1 MELLQGLLNR
11 VSIHRLESPAPTSG
25 QLEAMLQAALRAP
38 DHANLKPWRSVM
50 VAGEG
55 LTKLGQILHQAQLER
70 APESDAQTL
79 ERCIKMPHRA
89 PSILVLVASPKEH
102 PKVPEAE
109 QIQATAAAGSAILL
123 AAHAQNIGAV
133 WRTGWVVSHPMI
145 REAFDIKEHEQIIAM
160 IYMGTPSVTPRP
172 APTVSSQEFIKHW
185 H

>member
-11 VSIHRLESPAPTSG
+11 VSIHRLESPAPTSD
-25 QLEAMLQAALRAP
+25 QLEVMLQAALRAP

-50 VAGEG
+50 VKGEG

>member
-11 VSIHRLESPAPTSG
+11 VSIQRLEPPPPTKA
-25 QLEAMLQAALRAP
+25 QLEVMLQAALRAP

-55 LTKLGQILHQAQLER
+55 LTELGAILHQAQLER

-89 PSILVLVASPKEH
+89 PSILVLIASPKEH

-109 QIQATAAAGSAILL
+109 QIQATAAAGHAILL
-123 AAHAQNIGAV
+123 AAHAQHLGAAERQHGNAV
-133 WRTGWVVSHPMI
+133 GPRDNSNNCWRALSWPLPKSAAAKSDLHALKIQVQPN
-145 REAFDIKEHEQIIAM
+145 R
-160 IYMGTPSVTPRP
+160 
-172 APTVSSQEFIKHW
+172 
-185 H
+185 

>member
-11 VSIHRLESPAPTSG
+11 VSIHRLESPAPTSD
-25 QLEAMLQAALRAP
+25 QLEVMLQAALRAP

-160 IYMGTPSVTPRP
+160 IYMGTPSVAPRP
-172 APTVSSQEFIKHW
+172 APTVSSQDFIKHW

>member
-11 VSIHRLESPAPTSG
+11 VSIQRLESPPPTKA
-25 QLEAMLQAALRAP
+25 QLEVMLQAALRAP

-50 VAGEG
+50 VTGEG
-55 LTKLGQILHQAQLER
+55 LTELGAILHQAQLER

-89 PSILVLVASPKEH
+89 PSILVLIASPKEH

-109 QIQATAAAGSAILL
+109 QIQATAAAGHAILL
-123 AAHAQNIGAV
+123 AAHAQHLGAV
-133 WRTGWVVSHPMI
+133 WRTGWVVSHPMV
-145 REAFDIKEHEQIIAM
+145 REAFDVTADEQIIAM
-160 IYMGTPSVTPRP
+160 IYLGTPSVTPKP
-172 APTVSSQEFIKHW
+172 APIISSQDLIKHW

>member
-11 VSIHRLESPAPTSG
+11 VSIQRLESPAPTSA
-25 QLEAMLQAALRAP
+25 QLEIMLQAALRAP

-160 IYMGTPSVTPRP
+160 IYMGTPSVAPRP
-172 APTVSSQEFIKHW
+172 APTVSSQDFIKHW

>member
-11 VSIHRLESPAPTSG
+11 VSIHRLESPAPTSA
-25 QLEAMLQAALRAP
+25 QLEIMLQAALRAP

-50 VAGEG
+50 VAGQG
-55 LTKLGQILHQAQLER
+55 LAELGQIMHQAQLER
-70 APESDAQTL
+70 APESDPQTL
-79 ERCIKMPHRA
+79 ERCSNMPHRA
-89 PSILVLVASPKEH
+89 PSILVLIASPKEH

-109 QIQATAAAGSAILL
+109 QIQATAAAGHAILL

-160 IYMGTPSVTPRP
+160 IYLGTPSVTPRP
-172 APTVSSQEFIKHW
+172 APTVSSQDFIKHW

>member
-11 VSIHRLESPAPTSG
+11 VSIQRLESPAPTSV
-25 QLEAMLQAALRAP
+25 QLEMMLQAALRAP

-79 ERCIKMPHRA
+79 ERCVKMPHRA

-102 PKVPEAE
+102 LKVPEAE

-160 IYMGTPSVTPRP
+160 IYMGTPSVAPRP
-172 APTVSSQEFIKHW
+172 APTVSSQDFIKHW